1 MNENILRS
9 LVFNTKQKGKYSL
22 LFEFTVIF
30 ER

>member
-1 MNENILRS
+1 MNKNILRP
-9 LVFNTKQKGKYSL
+9 LVFNKKQKEKYSL